1 MNIIYIYIGTVLL
14 LLSKTVHADSA
25 EIIAGG
31 IFGVVGAIYL
41 VMFWLLFKFLRFLYK
56 KFFK

>member
-1 MNIIYIYIGTVLL
+1 MNIIILVVSVLL
-14 LLSKTVHADSA
+14 VSKAAHADSA

-41 VMFWLLFKFLRFLYK
+41 VMFWLSFKLLRFLYK